1 MRCWRNVN
9 TRVRK
14 QPCIMLDTDAVPS
27 PCNKVCRIDASTGWC
42 EGCLRTLHE
51 IGAWSQLDDAD
62 KREVVI
68 QLGQRRPK
76 LMASQLLS
84 QQPAP

>member
-1 MRCWRNVN
+1 MRCLQNA
-9 TRVRK
+9 RK
-14 QPCIMLDTDAVPS
+14 LLRMVDLKTEAVAS

-62 KREVVI
+62 KREVVE
-68 QLGQRRPK
+68 QLAQRK
-76 LMASQLLS
+76 LRLQPS
-84 QQPAP
+84 QQPVP